1 MDVELQSEQTI
12 VVNSEAK
19 EEKRAMDMEGKLAEE
34 EAEAKRFF
42 LQVSPTEK
50 NIIEY
55 RKYAEWSVEQI
66 MR

>member
-1 MDVELQSEQTI
+1 MES
-12 VVNSEAK
+12 
-19 EEKRAMDMEGKLAEE
+19 KRLY
-34 EAEAKRFF
+34 

-66 MR
+66 MRELMPNYHSSYFFLFAEVILLPH